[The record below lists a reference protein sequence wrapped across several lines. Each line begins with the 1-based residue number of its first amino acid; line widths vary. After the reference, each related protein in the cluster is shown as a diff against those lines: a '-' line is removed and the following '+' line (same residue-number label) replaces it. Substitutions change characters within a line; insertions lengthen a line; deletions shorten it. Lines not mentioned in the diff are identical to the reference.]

1 MAPAFN
7 FYKGDLTLAIKNKT
21 TSNCVE
27 NLYIFKFYVNN
38 WTKFKACGIFI
49 KNDNLIQNPFLIFLI
64 LNNNV
69 QSFGKFVAI

>member
-27 NLYIFKFYVNN
+27 NLYIFKFCVNN

>member
-27 NLYIFKFYVNN
+27 NLYIFKFY
-38 WTKFKACGIFI
+38 AALRS
-49 KNDNLIQNPFLIFLI
+49 KNFSD
-64 LNNNV
+64 
-69 QSFGKFVAI
+69 